1 VTDRLGSARPGRTL
15 ARHRR
20 TAAALAAVGVLGLSA
35 CANDDGDD
43 AVASTGDAAETASED
58 ATAEAALPAQQD
70 EPEAAQSA
78 TRTISVT
85 GQGSV
90 SVRPD
95 TSEVQVGVRVSGDSA
110 QDVLDEANDRATE
123 VIDALEAQDISS
135 DDIRTTGL
143 SVFPTYGPEG
153 SEVTGYEASNSVT
166 VTIRDIDRAGE
177 VIDAAA
183 SAAGDA
189 VTIDGISFSVAD
201 PEPALA
207 DARDAAVE
215 RAAVRAEELASAAGL
230 AVGEVISI
238 SDAGSSTP
246 GPVFAGDVAEAAV
259 PIEPGSQQLTAQVT
273 VVYELLDG

>member
-1 VTDRLGSARPGRTL
+1 MTDTLGSARLRTL
-15 ARHRR
+15 GRPRAR
-20 TAAALAAVGVLGLSA
+20 TVAALVAVGLLGLSA

-43 AVASTGDAAETASED
+43 AVTSTEDDGGDDGGDAAAG
-58 ATAEAALPAQQD
+58 ALPAQQD
-70 EPEAAQSA
+70 APETTQSV

-95 TSEVQVGVRVSGDSA
+95 VAEVQVGVRVSGDSA
-110 QDVLDEANDRATE
+110 QDVLDEANDRAAD
-123 VIDALEAQDISS
+123 VIDAVEGQDISS

-143 SVFPTYGPEG
+143 SLFPTYGPEG

-166 VTIRDIDRAGE
+166 VTIRDVDRAGE

-183 SAAGDA
+183 SAAGDV

-215 RAAVRAEELASAAGL
+215 RAAVRADELASAAGL

-246 GPVFAGDVAEAAV
+246 GPVFAADVAEAAV